1 MSGAESRGGGDGGF
15 DFFFLTFS
23 QRSGSIEKHC
33 WGYTVLCLCVRVCV
47 CVCGAVPPCLSA
59 LSSRRLAECSL
70 GCLSEG

>member
-1 MSGAESRGGGDGGF
+1 MSGAESWGGGDGGF

-47 CVCGAVPPCLSA
+47 CACVVQSLPVCLRCPRGGWLSA
-59 LSSRRLAECSL
+59 H
-70 GCLSEG
+70 

>member
-33 WGYTVLCLCVRVCV
+33 WGYTVLCLCVRVWCSPSLSV
-47 CVCGAVPPCLSA
+47 CVV
-59 LSSRRLAECSL
+59 LAEA
-70 GCLSEG
+70 G